1 MSSDSNNII
10 KSYWQDVW
18 KNFING
24 DTRAFDIIYKEQ
36 VDFLYKY
43 GLKIKRDTSLIEDS
57 IQDLF
62 LYIISKKKEIVTPEN
77 IRFYLLTAFRRIL
90 LEKIYKE
97 KNYIKENSLG
107 SFKFDFI
114 IDIDEIRKKKLT
126 EAKIKFIEDLIE
138 SLDSQKKEI
147 IYLKFHSG
155 LSYTEIAE
163 IAGIKSDSVKKM
175 VYRIIFS
182 FRKIVEKNTLE

>member
-1 MSSDSNNII
+1 LSSDSNNII